1 MSTFILRPMTWEEKY
16 FLECLEQAERERNLP
31 KPVKPRKPR
40 MEKPKPVF
48 KTTLQIRAEQE
59 AAELRRSMRES
70 AKTVSAED
78 EENAAISELLAKL
91 LEDVAVSH
99 PESIIHLM
107 WDGDLPRSTKRKT
120 SEAKEDY
127 DSWKP
132 RWNGTE

>member
-1 MSTFILRPMTWEEKY
+1 MSTFIFRPMTWEEKY

-40 MEKPKPVF
+40 MEKPKPVY
-48 KTTLQIRAEQE
+48 KTTLQVR
-59 AAELRRSMRES
+59 
-70 AKTVSAED
+70 AED
-78 EENAAISELLAKL
+78 EAKALEKAMRLAKKNEVKEEENYEAISAMLSELL
-91 LEDVAVSH
+91 ERVATNH
-99 PESIIHLM
+99 PESIVSLM
-107 WDGDLPRSTKRKT
+107 WDSDLPRSTKRKT

>member
-1 MSTFILRPMTWEEKY
+1 MTWEEKY